1 MMIQITKEEFELY
14 KKLDKATDKK
24 EIDKIN
30 AELTR
35 IALEEK
41 KIYEHL
47 PFA

>member
-35 IALEEK
+35 IALEEEK
-41 KIYEHL
+41 KYEHL